1 MNSITRRIAIVA
13 AAVALAAGFAAGP
26 ASAGTV
32 VRALVVTPASA
43 SPGESIVV
51 SGSADC
57 IQGST
62 LTVAIQGLGLSDQIS
77 GDASWQL
84 DFVVPVDAVPGPYAV
99 EVVDGN
105 ECSFTAA
112 TLTVVAAATT
122 TTTIATTTT
131 AAPAAKAAVAAQP
144 AFTG

>member
-1 MNSITRRIAIVA
+1 MNTITRRVLIAA

-26 ASAGTV
+26 AGAGTV
-32 VRALVVTPASA
+32 SRALAVTPATA

-51 SGSADC
+51 SGPADC
-57 IQGST
+57 IQEST
-62 LTVAIQGLGLSDQIS
+62 LTVAIDGLGLSDQVS
-77 GDASWQL
+77 GDAPWEL
-84 DFVVPVDAVPGPYAV
+84 DFVVPDDAVPGPYAV

-122 TTTIATTTT
+122 TTTMATTTT
-131 AAPAAKAAVAAQP
+131 AAPAAQAAVAAQP
-144 AFTG
+144 TFTG